1 MGRKMNVLIQRVY
14 LQSKNMRFL
23 FIIPLIGYYVVIPIL
38 CHVMQRNPVM
48 ELNPVARF
56 SEVCYSTVPIIA
68 VLWNLFQLRTQ
79 IEGESGEVLASYSK
93 MGIQVFV
100 FYLMNCFC
108 FLPVFLL
115 TEDSEGMLMAL
126 FLQMLI
132 ISFLLNGMVFFLA
145 FALKS
150 ISITVLIVFMYH
162 LFATR
167 FEEFFLE
174 LRYGMMK
181 GNPLWQQQ
189 GMTLFVAGL
198 FFWLLGVRSSKRF

>member
-1 MGRKMNVLIQRVY
+1 MNVLIQRVY

-23 FIIPLIGYYVVIPIL
+23 FFIPLIGYYVVIPIL
-38 CHVMQRNPVM
+38 FHTMQINPALQ
-48 ELNPVARF
+48 LNPNDRF
-56 SEVCYSTVPIIA
+56 AEVCYSAVPILV

-79 IEGESGEVLASYSK
+79 IENESGEILALYGK
-93 MGIQVFV
+93 VGIQTFV
-100 FYLMNCFC
+100 FYLINCFC
-108 FLPVFLL
+108 FLPVLFVM
-115 TEDSEGMLMAL
+115 EDSDGMIMTL
-126 FLQMLI
+126 FLQMLV

-150 ISITVLIVFMYH
+150 ISITVLVVFMYH

-198 FFWLLGVRSSKRF
+198 LFWILGVRVSKRF